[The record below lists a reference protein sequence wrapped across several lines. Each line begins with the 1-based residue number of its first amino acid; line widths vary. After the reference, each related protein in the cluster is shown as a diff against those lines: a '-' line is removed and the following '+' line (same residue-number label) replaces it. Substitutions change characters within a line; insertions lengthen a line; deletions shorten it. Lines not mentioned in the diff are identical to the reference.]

1 MILST
6 YTKGQT
12 MSTITTTKTEVVI
25 SEDVT
30 QLDPTMEAI
39 IVEFNEAKAAIKA
52 LEAKK
57 AAAENAI
64 REALKGNDVGLINGV
79 ERVRVQHRNLSKI
92 DRESLKTAFPE
103 AYAAVLSE
111 SAYTVLQ
118 AK

>member
-1 MILST
+1 
-6 YTKGQT
+6 
-12 MSTITTTKTEVVI
+12 MSTVTTTKTEVVI
-25 SEDVT
+25 TEGVT
-30 QLDPTMEAI
+30 QLDPAMEAI
-39 IVEFNEAKAAIKA
+39 IVELNEAKAAIKA

-57 AAAENAI
+57 SAAENSI

-79 ERVRVQHRNLSKI
+79 ERVRIQHRNLSKI